1 MIRKE
6 ESSKFHA
13 WKMLTYLFL
22 IQLSIAFVGR
32 SIAPLGAVIGED
44 LGLTMFQIGLFP
56 AALFLGQSLIS
67 IPSGFLSDKIGS
79 KRMLGII
86 TLTLSGSFYA
96 MSLATSFDIILT
108 LIIIAGFSYG
118 ASHPSTNRGV
128 NHWFDKKSR
137 GTAMGIKQMGVTVG
151 SASAALLL
159 LPLAVQFNWQT
170 ALIIASSILLIIGV
184 FFYFSYYEPVKS
196 VQMKKE
202 KIKISTLE
210 LFTHKKLMLITISAM
225 LLSGSQAIL
234 NTFVVLYAYNAL
246 EISLVLSGV
255 LLGIA
260 EFGGA
265 LGRIGWGW
273 LSDKVF
279 LGKRIVILLIIS
291 MLVAIQSIIASLLP
305 EGVPFYIV
313 AGVIFIFG
321 LSASGF
327 NGIWMN
333 VTSEIVPPSYSG
345 RATGISITISSWGA
359 IIFPP
364 IFGVIID
371 WSASYSLGW
380 WMIVLL
386 MIVSLIVL
394 VKVEKNKK

>member
-1 MIRKE
+1 MERE
-6 ESSKFHA
+6 ESSKFQA
-13 WKMLTYLFL
+13 WEMLVYLFL

-67 IPSGFLSDKIGS
+67 IPSGLLADKIGS
-79 KRMLGII
+79 KRMLVII
-86 TLTLSGSFYA
+86 ALTLSGSFYVI
-96 MSLATSFDIILT
+96 SLASSFMIIFI
-108 LIIIAGFSYG
+108 LIIVAGFSYG

-128 NHWFDKKSR
+128 NYWFDKKSR
-137 GTAMGIKQMGVTVG
+137 GTAMGIKQMGITLG

-159 LPLAVQFNWQT
+159 LPLAVQLNWQT
-170 ALIIASSILLIIGV
+170 ALVIASSFLLIIGMI
-184 FFYFSYYEPVKS
+184 FYFKYYEPAKS
-196 VQMKKE
+196 IQLNEEKVQF
-202 KIKISTLE
+202 STWK

-234 NTFVVLYAYNAL
+234 NTFIVLYAYNAL
-246 EISLVLSGV
+246 GLSLVLAGV

-279 LGKRIVILLIIS
+279 LGKRIIILLIIS
-291 MLVAIQSIIASLLP
+291 MLVAVQSIITSLLP

-313 AGVIFIFG
+313 SAVVFIFG

-333 VTSEIVPPSYSG
+333 ATSETVPPSYSG

-364 IFGVIID
+364 LFGVIID
-371 WSASYSLGW
+371 SSGSYSLGW
-380 WMIVLL
+380 WLIVLL
-386 MIVSLIVL
+386 MIISLFTLFQVN
-394 VKVEKNKK
+394 KNKN